1 MRTRLDLLVICA
13 LGVYRLWRLVARD
26 AITERWREQ
35 IYNRWPPDAR
45 RAAGLMAWNGSIR
58 QMVYTARPADH
69 MVGLRAVAKLP
80 KVSLVA
86 AAIDCPWCA
95 GAWLCAVATL
105 AVDASFGL
113 TWPVVWFLALST
125 LVGLLGRI
133 EGR

>member
-13 LGVYRLWRLVARD
+13 LAVYRLWRLVARD

-35 IYNRWPPDAR
+35 IYNRWPPSAE
-45 RAAGLMAWNGSIR
+45 RAAGLMVWDAKILQSVYRVRPERDPNG
-58 QMVYTARPADH
+58 ARHERPQ
-69 MVGLRAVAKLP
+69 VSWIAKW
-80 KVSLVA
+80 V
-86 AAIDCPWCA
+86 DCPWCL
-95 GAWLCAVATL
+95 GAWLCALATV

-125 LVGLLGRI
+125 LVGLLGRA